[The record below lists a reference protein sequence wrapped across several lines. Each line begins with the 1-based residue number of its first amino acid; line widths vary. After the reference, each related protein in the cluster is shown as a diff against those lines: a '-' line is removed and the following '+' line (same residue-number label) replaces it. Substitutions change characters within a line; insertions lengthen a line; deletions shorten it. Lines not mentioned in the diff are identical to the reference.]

1 MSGLRK
7 KVNEVVDFV
16 TSNSPELLLNAV
28 SSQGITKKDID
39 DFVTS
44 KGKGSSL
51 KTYFY
56 LRKLFENQAV

>member
-16 TSNSPELLLNAV
+16 NSNSPELILKSV
-28 SSQGITKKDID
+28 EKSGITKQNID

-56 LRKLFENQAV
+56 LRKLFENKSV